1 MSDHSDHEPNLLDR
15 ILETEPGIKSA
26 LSTHAVAQDTVLD
39 LQGKPPAALV
49 QRFSGMRMK
58 QAQRLKD
65 RLDVATAAM
74 MRVFRENR
82 LSAATR
88 RAADELKGPLAQ
100 SNGPTFENQFSPS
113 WGNHTHPQAVDATT
127 SPAAY
132 LIDLLTF
139 VEKELEPEG
148 NALKAVTL
156 KTRRPDLY
164 DLSLDEDTMNRTVT
178 QVEVVSH
185 FDRVFNADTTTP
197 LVLDYL

>member
-1 MSDHSDHEPNLLDR
+1 MSDHSDHEPNLLDQ

-49 QRFSGMRMK
+49 QRFCGLRMK

-88 RAADELKGPLAQ
+88 RAADEPRA
-100 SNGPTFENQFSPS
+100 
-113 WGNHTHPQAVDATT
+113 H
-127 SPAAY
+127 
-132 LIDLLTF
+132 
-139 VEKELEPEG
+139 
-148 NALKAVTL
+148 
-156 KTRRPDLY
+156 
-164 DLSLDEDTMNRTVT
+164 
-178 QVEVVSH
+178 
-185 FDRVFNADTTTP
+185 
-197 LVLDYL
+197 